1 MVMGSLVGLAAIFSA
16 LFFVGGRTLLL
27 CKVERQL
34 PFFYSRR
41 VWLTWLPKL
50 ILGAGGSCISC
61 TILLSNMAAGT

>member
-16 LFFVGGRTLLL
+16 LFFVGGRHYY
-27 CKVERQL
+27 CVERKL

-61 TILLSNMAAGT
+61 TVLLSNMAAGT